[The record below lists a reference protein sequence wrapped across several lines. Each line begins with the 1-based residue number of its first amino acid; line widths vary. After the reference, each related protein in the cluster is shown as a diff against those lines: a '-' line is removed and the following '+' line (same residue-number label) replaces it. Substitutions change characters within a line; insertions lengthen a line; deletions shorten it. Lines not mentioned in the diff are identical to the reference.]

1 MKQFIFRCPS
11 PRISLVLAV
20 LIIAN
25 VNGVVFA
32 QAVQKKSVDFNRQVR
47 PILARHCFSCH
58 GPDKA
63 ESGLRLSDPDFLTNA
78 ADSGEHAIVAGDPA
92 ASQLLTRVKSE
103 EDGVRMP
110 PEGKR
115 ISEKDMA
122 VLETWIR
129 EGADYQRHWSFQ
141 PIQRP
146 AIPALANSTWS
157 RTPIDQFILARLE
170 AAELKPAPQADPRH
184 LIRRAYYNVLGIPPS
199 PEQVEEFVAN
209 SSDQDYENLVD
220 QLLSDPRMGERW
232 GRHWLDIVRYAETNS
247 YERDGDKPNA
257 WRYRDYVIQ
266 SLNADKPYDQFVRE
280 QIAGD
285 ELDQVTNESLTATGF
300 YRLGVWDDEPADRV
314 LAKFDE
320 YDDLVT
326 TTGHAFLGLTINCAR
341 CHDHKIDPIT
351 QKDYYQFVALVR
363 DVPSYGAS
371 NQIDIS
377 PPEVAAQYDALTAQL
392 QKLKQEMEEIE
403 KVGIVKMSAEDQRA
417 TEGGGRKKV
426 LKEKLKQ
433 NLDADQWD
441 AYTKL
446 QQQSQQSQK
455 QLESLPP
462 RTNVM
467 GLARCDVNP
476 PPTFILRRG
485 NPQSEGEQ
493 VEPGFPELV
502 GAAPPVMPPQ
512 PAGAR
517 SAGRRR
523 ELANWIVSDKNWF
536 TARVIVNRI
545 WQHHFGRGLV
555 RSANNFGQLGDQPT
569 HPELIDWLASEL
581 IRNDWQLKSIHRLIM
596 LSSVYQMSSQ
606 SNPAALQQDP
616 ENNLFWRYNM
626 RRLSAEEIRDGVLA
640 TTGQINFEKYGPSIY
655 PELGEEVKAT
665 QSVPG
670 KGWGNSSPSDQS
682 RRSVYIF
689 IKRSLIPPEL
699 SNFDFPE
706 TDSSCEARFLTT
718 QPAQALNMLN
728 GQFMQRQSTKLAA
741 RVRQDLPDQ
750 LDRQIAKIVELALC
764 RPSNDNDLEIAHDVI
779 RTMQEKYHL
788 NDERALSMY
797 CLVVL
802 NLNEFIYLD

>member
-1 MKQFIFRCPS
+1 MKHFTDRCSIS
-11 PRISLVLAV
+11 PILFAIVFF
-20 LIIAN
+20 IAN
-25 VNGVVFA
+25 ASGTTLA
-32 QAVQKKSVDFNRQVR
+32 QEVKKKSVDFNRQVR

-63 ESGLRLSDPDFLTNA
+63 ESGLRLSDADFLTKA
-78 ADSGEHAIVAGDPA
+78 ADSGEHAIVANDPD
-92 ASQLLTRVKSE
+92 ASQLLTRIKSE

-115 ISEKDMA
+115 ISEKDIA
-122 VLETWIR
+122 VMEAWIR

-141 PIQRP
+141 PIQHPGVP
-146 AIPALANSTWS
+146 ATQDSTWS
-157 RTPIDQFILARLE
+157 RTPIDPFILARLE
-170 AAELKPAPQADPRH
+170 AAGLRPASQAEPRQ
-184 LIRRAYYNVLGIPPS
+184 LIRRAYYNVLGVPPS
-199 PEQVEEFVAN
+199 PEQVEDFAAN
-209 SSDQDYENLVD
+209 FGDEAYENLVD

-232 GRHWLDIVRYAETNS
+232 GRHWLDVVRYAETNS
-247 YERDGDKPNA
+247 FERDGDKPNA
-257 WRYRDYVIQ
+257 WRYRDYVIGA
-266 SLNADKPYDQFVRE
+266 LNADKPYDQFIRE

-285 ELDQVTNESLTATGF
+285 ELDHVTSETLTATGY
-300 YRLGVWDDEPADRV
+300 YRLGIWDDEPADRV

-351 QKDYYQFVALVR
+351 QKDYYQMVAFVR

-377 PPEVAAQYDALTAQL
+377 PPEVAAQYDAFAEQL
-392 QKLKQEMEEIE
+392 NKLKQQMEEIE
-403 KVGIVKMSAEDQRA
+403 KIGIVKMPAEDQRA

-426 LKEKLKQ
+426 LKEKLQ
-433 NLDADQWD
+433 RYLEADQWD
-441 AYTKL
+441 AYIKL
-446 QQQSQQSQK
+446 QMQSQQTQK
-455 QLESLPP
+455 QIEALPP

-467 GLARCDVNP
+467 GLAQCDANP

-485 NPQSEGEQ
+485 SPQSEGEK

-502 GAAPPVMPPQ
+502 GAAPPQIAPP
-512 PAGAR
+512 PTGAR

-523 ELANWIVSDKNWF
+523 ELANWLVSDQNWF

-581 IRNDWQLKSIHRLIM
+581 MRNDWQLKSIHRLIM

-606 SNPAALQQDP
+606 SNDQALQLDP
-616 ENNLFWRYNM
+616 ENNLFWRFSM

-640 TTGQINFEKYGPSIY
+640 TTGQINFQKFGPSIY

-670 KGWGNSSPSDQS
+670 KGWGNSSPSDQA

-728 GQFMQRQSTKLAA
+728 GQFMQNQSAKLAA
-741 RVRQDLPDQ
+741 LVRQELPEQ
-750 LDRQIAKIVELALC
+750 LDRQISRIVELALC
-764 RPSNDNDLEIAHDVI
+764 RPSNESDQKIAHDVI
-779 RTMQEKYHL
+779 RTMQDKYKL
-788 NDERALSMY
+788 NDERALAMY